1 MNHLLALQTLQAANP
16 DVSFTLLLPE
26 LIISVAG
33 VLVMLLDAYMH
44 REDRPWVTGGVSLV
58 SLAAAAAA
66 VVWLWPTAAVP
77 RYAYN
82 GMITLDRMR
91 LSFTLVFI
99 VVAALTVLL
108 SVIWVRWERLPAGE
122 FHALLLFATV
132 GMMLMAAGGDLVIL
146 FLGLELLSISTY
158 VMAGFRRTDLRSNES
173 SMKYFILGSFSSAF
187 LLYGIALVYGGS
199 AQMIPDAL
207 VRGLLDVSRAG
218 TTNIHELAERIAT
231 GGVAYPAL
239 IYAGAA
245 LLLVGFGFKIATA
258 PFHVWTPDVYEGA
271 PTPVTAFMAAGPK
284 AAGFAAFMRV
294 FLFGFP
300 LVVATTS
307 PAALVH
313 DVWVSALY
321 VLAILTMSVGNLAAL
336 VQTNVKRMLAYS
348 SIAHAGYALVG
359 FVAAGATADPQ
370 QQAEAIAAV
379 VFYLLAYA
387 VMNLGAFAVVTLV
400 ARSGDRRTEI
410 EDYTGIGFRAPALAF
425 TLTLF
430 LLSLLGVPLTA
441 GFMGKVMVF
450 RAALNLSAQS
460 QRFTVLVIVGVL
472 NTAISVYY
480 YLRLVVVMF
489 FRERTTAWTPPR
501 VPASIVVML
510 ILTVAG
516 VLYLGL
522 FPGRILNAFRD
533 TQTIVAKTAPRTVT
547 SDK

>member
-1 MNHLLALQTLQAANP
+1 MSYLLALQNLPALNP

-26 LIISVAG
+26 LIVSVAG
-33 VLVMLLDAYMH
+33 VVVMLLDAYTR
-44 REDRPWVTGGVSLV
+44 REDRPWLTGGLA
-58 SLAAAAAA
+58 LAGLGAAAGACF
-66 VVWLWPTAAVP
+66 WLWRVP
-77 RYAYN
+77 PGLREAYN
-82 GMITLDRMR
+82 GMIVLDTMR

-108 SVIWVRWERLPAGE
+108 SIIWVRWEHLPAGE

-173 SMKYFILGSFSSAF
+173 SIKYFILGSFSSAF
-187 LLYGIALVYGGS
+187 LLYGIALVYGGTATVNS
-199 AQMIPDAL
+199 
-207 VRGLLDVSRAG
+207 AG
-218 TTNIHELAERIAT
+218 TTNLKMIADRI
-231 GGVAYPAL
+231 GDPSLPYPAL
-239 IYAGAA
+239 LYAGAA
-245 LLLVGFGFKIATA
+245 MLLVGLGFKIATA
-258 PFHVWTPDVYEGA
+258 PFHRWTPDVYEGA

-294 FLFGFP
+294 FLIGFP
-300 LVVATTS
+300 VVVANAS
-307 PAALVH
+307 GVALVH
-313 DVWVSALY
+313 DVWLGVLY

-348 SIAHAGYALVG
+348 SIAHAGYAPVRV
-359 FVAAGATADPQ
+359 VAAGATAAPQ
-370 QQAEAIAAV
+370 QRSEAIAAV

-387 VMNLGAFAVVTLV
+387 VMNLGAFAVITVI

-410 EDYTGIGFRAPALAF
+410 EDYNGIGFRAPALAF

-441 GFMGKVMVF
+441 GFMGKLMVF

-460 QRFTVLVIVGVL
+460 ARYTALVVVGVL
-472 NTAISVYY
+472 NTAVSTYY

-489 FRERTTAWTPPR
+489 FRER
-501 VPASIVVML
+501 L
-510 ILTVAG
+510 
-516 VLYLGL
+516 
-522 FPGRILNAFRD
+522 
-533 TQTIVAKTAPRTVT
+533 
-547 SDK
+547 